1 MAEAGDGAQRSSTE
15 VRFARLAVHRMTR
28 EPLALLVE
36 TEGDRCVV
44 VSVRGP
50 QAEVIDRGP
59 RPAGE
64 DADGR
69 MTQDLVADLA
79 ALVGRRLER
88 ATITELVDDR
98 FRAELVLDDGAR
110 LPGRPSDVLAVGVRE
125 GLRLEVADA
134 VLDAVGQSFSAL
146 GGDRAEPAREAAEEV
161 QRMRAFLEEA
171 TVEDFE
177 RPPADGGP
185 V

>member
-1 MAEAGDGAQRSSTE
+1 VAE

-36 TEGDRCVV
+36 AEGDRCVV

-59 RPAGE
+59 RPDGVDE
-64 DADGR
+64 DGR

-79 ALVGRRLER
+79 ALVGRRLDR
-88 ATITELVDDR
+88 AVITELVDDR

-125 GLRLEVADA
+125 GLVLEVADT
-134 VLDAVGQSFSAL
+134 VLDAVGQSFTEL
-146 GGDRAEPAREAAEEV
+146 GGDRPEPAREAAEEV
-161 QRMRAFLEEA
+161 ERLRAFLEGA
-171 TVEDFE
+171 TAQDFSAP
-177 RPPADGGP
+177 RPGPEGGDDTG
-185 V
+185 